1 MAIRNTT
8 NAFPLIMK
16 LAQKTVLLQ
25 TFVSDV
31 LEVAMICDSKSVSF
45 CYAVYCSVYSAAK
58 SFGCFFYC

>member
-1 MAIRNTT
+1 
-8 NAFPLIMK
+8 MK